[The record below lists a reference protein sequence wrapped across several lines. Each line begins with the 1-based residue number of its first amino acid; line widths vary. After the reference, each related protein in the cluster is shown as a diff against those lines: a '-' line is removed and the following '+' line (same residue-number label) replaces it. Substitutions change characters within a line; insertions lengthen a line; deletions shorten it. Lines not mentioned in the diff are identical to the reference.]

1 MDLNDYL
8 RTVFALLFVLGLIG
22 LLYLLA
28 RQYAARRLGPG
39 ATRGGLGA
47 RLGIVEVRPLD
58 GRRRLVLVRRDDV
71 EHLLLLG
78 PERDLVVESGV
89 PARPRPDL
97 VQGRPAQPDLAQPD
111 LAQPDPAQPDPA
123 RARPPA
129 PGRGGFAA
137 SLARAEDR
145 EPRL

>member
-78 PERDLVVESGV
+78 PERDLLVEAGI
-89 PARPRPDL
+89 PARP
-97 VQGRPAQPDLAQPD
+97 
-111 LAQPDPAQPDPA
+111 QPDPAQARPA
-123 RARPPA
+123 PARPPA
-129 PGRGGFAA
+129 PGRGGFEA